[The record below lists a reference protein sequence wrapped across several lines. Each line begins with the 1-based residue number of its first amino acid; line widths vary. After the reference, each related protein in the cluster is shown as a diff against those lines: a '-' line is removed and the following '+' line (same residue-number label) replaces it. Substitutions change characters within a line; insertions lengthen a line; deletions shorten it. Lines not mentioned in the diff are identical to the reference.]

1 MEKGVSPIISV
12 VLLIL
17 ITVSAIYLVLFVAK
31 PTIDRAYETAATN
44 EAENNL
50 ELLDNLIRE
59 VASEGTGSYR
69 SVVLKVSDGDYR
81 TVNTSGNFTGALQYK
96 IDLKYSPY
104 TAPMLKKTGNVKY
117 TAGMNGI
124 GLVMYSGLDDGNG
137 TTAADSS
144 DYNNYGVLYNGTTSC
159 ANPSTSGAGCPE
171 WVDGKFRKALKFD
184 GSDDYIDIASNFSY
198 TFTEL
203 TLEAWINVSQY
214 KNYGKIIDFGSTS
227 ATGRRFDLQ
236 VESDGLSIGLDGGIS
251 GYAKWVSTPSGWLH
265 LVGTW
270 KGTSFVRLYVN
281 GTLKSENTTAPTI
294 SSLTIQAS
302 DAHIVGRRI
311 TATDYFNGTID
322 EVRIY
327 KRALT
332 ADEVKENYNVNPS
345 DYQAFL
351 EYSKIIIT
359 GNVKIGK
366 GEHKLCIE
374 KIGELNNKPL
384 VRITA
389 C

>member
-1 MEKGVSPIISV
+1 MEKGVSPIISMILL
-12 VLLIL
+12 VL
-17 ITVSAIYLVLFVAK
+17 VSISAVYLVLFVAK
-31 PTIDRAYETAATN
+31 PTIDRAYESADMN
-44 EAENNL
+44 EAEKNL

-59 VASEGTGSYR
+59 VASEGTGSHR

-81 TVNTSGNFTGALQYK
+81 TVNMSGNFTGALQYK

-104 TAPMLKKTGNVKY
+104 TAPMLKKVGNVKY

-124 GLVMYSGLDDGNG
+124 GLTMYLNLDDGNG

-144 DYNNYGVLYNGTTSC
+144 DYNNYGVIYNGTTSC

-171 WVDGKFRKALKFD
+171 WVDGNFRKALKFD
-184 GSDDYIDIASNFSY
+184 GVNDFANVSHSVSLQPSSSGTISVSV
-198 TFTEL
+198 
-203 TLEAWINVSQY
+203 WINSSFSGQNSTIVI
-214 KNYGKIIDFGSTS
+214 KNYDDTQLSYDLELYEGKCCFSVNATQS
-227 ATGRRFDLQ
+227 AACWDTLLAAN
-236 VESDGLSIGLDGGIS
+236 EW
-251 GYAKWVSTPSGWLH
+251 AH
-265 LVGTW
+265 LVGVYN
-270 KGTSFVRLYVN
+270 GTHNLIYVN
-281 GTLKSENTTAPTI
+281 GALKN
-294 SSLTIQAS
+294 SSSYVNGIKSSSSPLLI
-302 DAHIVGRRI
+302 GRKNI
-311 TATDYFNGTID
+311 WGNYFNGTID

-327 KRALT
+327 KKALT
-332 ADEVKENYNVNPS
+332 ADEIKENYNTKPS
-345 DYQAFL
+345 NYQVFL

-359 GNVKIGK
+359 GNVKIGG